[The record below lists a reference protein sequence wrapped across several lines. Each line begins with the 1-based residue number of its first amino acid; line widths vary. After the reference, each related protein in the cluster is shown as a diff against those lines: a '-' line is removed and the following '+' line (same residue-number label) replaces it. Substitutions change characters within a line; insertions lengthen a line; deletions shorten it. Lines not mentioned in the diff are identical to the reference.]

1 MSCWPWCHVCYKWC
15 CSELWVHVTFL
26 LMDFLGYSPN
36 LENSAV
42 TTGLERSV
50 YIPIPKKD
58 SAKEC
63 SNNCAI
69 ELISHASKVIL
80 KIIQA
85 KLQQYMS
92 EKL

>member
-1 MSCWPWCHVCYKWC
+1 M
-15 CSELWVHVTFL
+15 TA
-26 LMDFLGYSPN
+26 N

-42 TTGLERSV
+42 ATGLERSV